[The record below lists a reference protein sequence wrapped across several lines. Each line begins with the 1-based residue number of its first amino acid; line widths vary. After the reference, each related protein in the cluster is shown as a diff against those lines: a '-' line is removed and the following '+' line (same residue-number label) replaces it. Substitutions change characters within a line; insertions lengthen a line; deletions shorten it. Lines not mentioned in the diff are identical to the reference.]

1 MPKTDVANKRLPI
14 MPTRKSGMERYEF
27 ILDCAEQL
35 LKQGSP
41 EEINIYEVADRAELA
56 VQSVYRIFPSA
67 AAVNYALAQRFLN
80 GMADAY
86 ADMDISDCQ
95 TWQQIVEKSCRFWT
109 AFYNSHPHAMELL
122 LGSGVI
128 REVRESDRQIVT
140 LIAERL
146 QNRLRDMGL
155 IDVNIQLEKQIE
167 IAIEIL
173 DATWSRSYYSDG
185 KITDFYLRESVIAVI
200 AYLELYLP
208 RYSTYRV

>member
-86 ADMDISDCQ
+86 ADMDISDCRS
-95 TWQQIVEKSCRFWT
+95 WQQIVEKSCQFWT

-185 KITDFYLRESVIAVI
+185 KITDFYLRESVIAVV

>member
-14 MPTRKSGMERYEF
+14 MPSRKSGMERYEF

-86 ADMDISDCQ
+86 ADMDISDCRS
-95 TWQQIVEKSCRFWT
+95 WQQTVEKSCRFWT

-185 KITDFYLRESVIAVI
+185 KITDFYLRESVIAVV

-208 RYSTYRV
+208 RYSTPRA